1 MTAPAGATA
10 SAPGAPVLPG
20 PPWAP
25 LAPFEPAGP
34 AGPLTFQL
42 TRRSPFLHLDASRSN
57 PLPGPLF
64 FAQAVIFLGD
74 AAENAPKADAVTA
87 PATDSRHTVAT
98 TLA

>member
-1 MTAPAGATA
+1 MTAPEGATA

-20 PPWAP
+20 AP
-25 LAPFEPAGP
+25 GAPFEPAGP

-42 TRRSPFLHLDASRSN
+42 TIRSPLLHLEASRSN
-57 PLPGPLF
+57 PLPLPLF
-64 FAQAVIFLGD
+64 FAQAVIFFGD
-74 AAENAPKADAVTA
+74 AAENAPNADAVRA